1 MDRPCVNQRLLCVP
15 FSRNFRE
22 FLLFVIPMRFLW
34 PSILWLSCFA
44 VTYGQALIEWGDA
57 IPTSAKTGDGLSF
70 TILGPPGS
78 TATVELSS
86 SLANTDAVTDR
97 AAVGSDSIASTW
109 EGELDGGTSTLV
121 LNGIVL
127 SRPGRHII
135 TAKITDSI
143 YNITHT
149 LDVYPSEITIGGSF
163 DREWEPGAVVEI
175 VVTLAVELINDD
187 PDLLPDTTLKMV
199 SVGSNCR
206 PSDGVRTALQLLSVD
221 KALSIIGPSCSSVA
235 QPVAL
240 VAETYEAPI
249 IGFDASHPALSN
261 KAVFP
266 YFVRVVAP
274 SYYEALSLMA
284 FAKQMGWESVA
295 IIMLDNYA
303 MSDEVFSV
311 ADKMG
316 MKISSTLTL
325 KAGGSVDEFET
336 RLASIK
342 KAGAKVIISNVLNA
356 DGVTLAAAAARAGI
370 VGPGYTWLFEGAA
383 GEYVLND
390 LDDEL
395 SAPFNGSFTLVPG
408 DTIGDK
414 VLRQKVVDLW
424 NTKDPA
430 TYIPDNPFPE
440 HVPEAHEDDPN
451 EQNTLY
457 GDLSRTLDAA
467 YVVARALHKVFYE
480 NPSPTGFSGELL
492 RDAMLNIDFFGASGQ
507 VSFDN
512 NGDFHVPWAIRN
524 FQFGSS
530 TGSLSRRSL
539 TRNTVE
545 VKKIIPLDDFKFEME
560 QVLPTEAIWFSTGL
574 GSVPPAFTCDRGCD
588 HGTCVAHDTCVC
600 DEDWVDDAATGRDCS
615 IPIVESTVQP
625 SSGVGIVIMILLALL
640 ICILGASLAGLYIY
654 RDESSIRAI
663 SPFFSSLIV
672 VGLILICAGAY
683 AYVGRPTVARCVIQA
698 WFISIGYSLAMGALF
713 TKTWRLMKIFG
724 NNKLQVMP
732 LTDKRILLWTLGAVF
747 ITIILLVI
755 WTTVELPHPKRIDTD
770 LVYSY
775 QCVSDRDGGVFS
787 AILAY
792 TGSLMLLNTIVAYRT
807 RNITTSHNE
816 SRFIGLAVYNI
827 AIFSAIV
834 IAVVYGIPN
843 ITYMFKFLIT
853 TLACIISILISWAV
867 LIGRPL
873 FIVWKSL
880 HGNSGEANFGADMLR
895 TSVKPGSKRQDVS
908 NEVMTSTTLPVE
920 DQAKWV
926 KVWKKCIL
934 SFVKEPIGA
943 VLLREDGKES
953 GLYAEQ
959 AEVSG
964 RVLEDSKEYTDCFEL
979 RIGKQMFICQA
990 GSKEEC
996 VKWAD
1001 ILNVGSGGVDHG
1013 KKGFRRKT
1021 ISGNNDNR
1029 VNILRSSMMPSGGR
1043 TQEEAPG
1050 DPVMGP

>member
-1 MDRPCVNQRLLCVP
+1 
-15 FSRNFRE
+15 
-22 FLLFVIPMRFLW
+22 MRFLW
-34 PSILWLSCFA
+34 SSILWLSYLA
-44 VTYGQALIEWGDA
+44 VAYGQALQWGNA
-57 IPTSAKTGDGLSF
+57 IPTSAKTGDSLSF
-70 TILGPPGS
+70 TVLGPSGS
-78 TATVELSS
+78 TDTVKLSS
-86 SLANTDAVTDR
+86 SLANTGGVTDR

-109 EGELDGGTSTLV
+109 EGPLDGPASTLV
-121 LNGIVL
+121 LDGIVL

-135 TAKITDSI
+135 TAKLGTDS
-143 YNITHT
+143 ITHT

-163 DREWEPGAVVEI
+163 DRAWEPGAVVEM
-175 VVTLAVELINDD
+175 VVTLAVELINNND
-187 PDLLPDTTLKMV
+187 PELLPDTTLKLA
-199 SVGSNCR
+199 SVGSNCE

-240 VAETYEAPI
+240 VAETFEAPI

-261 KAVFP
+261 KKVFP

-284 FAKQMGWESVA
+284 FAKHMGWESVA
-295 IIMLDNYA
+295 IVMLDNYS

-311 ADKMG
+311 ADNMG
-316 MKISSTLTL
+316 VKISVTLTL
-325 KAGGSVDEFET
+325 KAGGSVGEFEA

-342 KAGAKVIISNVLNA
+342 KAGAKVIISNVHSG
-356 DGVTLAAAAARAGI
+356 DGLTLAAAAIRAGI

-383 GEYVLND
+383 GDEVLNR
-390 LDDEL
+390 LDDEQA
-395 SAPFNGSFTLVPG
+395 APFNGSFTLVPG

-414 VLRQKVVDLW
+414 VLRQEVVELW

-430 TYIPDNPFPE
+430 TYIPDNPYPE
-440 HVPEAHEDDPN
+440 HVPEAYEDDPN
-451 EQNTLY
+451 ERNTLY
-457 GDLSRTLDAA
+457 GDLSRTLDAV

-480 NPSPTGFSGELL
+480 NPSPTGFSGEML
-492 RDAMLNIDFFGASGQ
+492 RDAMRNIDFFGASGQ
-507 VSFDN
+507 VSFDK

-524 FQFGSS
+524 FQFGGS
-530 TGSLSRRSL
+530 TGSLNRRAL
-539 TRNTVE
+539 VRNTVE
-545 VKKIIPLDDFKFEME
+545 VKKIIPLDDFEFEME
-560 QVLPTEAIWFSTGL
+560 QVLPTDAIWFSTGQ

-588 HGTCVAHDTCVC
+588 QGTCVAHDTCVC
-600 DEDWVDDAATGRDCS
+600 DEDWVNDAATGRDCS

-654 RDESSIRAI
+654 RDESTIRAI

-732 LTDKRILLWTLGAVF
+732 LTDKRILLWTVGAVF
-747 ITIILLVI
+747 ITIILLII
-755 WTTVELPHPKRIDTD
+755 WTTVEIPHPKRIDTD
-770 LVYSY
+770 LVYSF
-775 QCVSDRDGGVFS
+775 QCVSDRDAGVFS

-827 AIFSAIV
+827 AIFSALV

-853 TLACIISILISWAV
+853 SLACIISILISWAV

-880 HGNSGEANFGADMLR
+880 HGSSSGGDNFGADMLR
-895 TSVKPGSKRQDVS
+895 TSVKPGSKKQDVS

-934 SFVKEPIGA
+934 SYVKEPIGA

-990 GSKEEC
+990 GSKEDC
-996 VKWAD
+996 VKWVD
-1001 ILNVGSGGVDHG
+1001 ILNVGTGGVEHG
-1013 KKGFRRKT
+1013 KKGSRRKT

-1029 VNILRSSMMPSGGR
+1029 GNIVRSSMMPSGGK
-1043 TQEEAPG
+1043 TQEETPG
-1050 DPVMGP
+1050 EPVMGP